1 MTMVSVMRQITDRE
15 ENEMTRPGPTKV
27 SPLPKPMEECDASGI
42 HLEES
47 RITSMNDLKDELA
60 SLRIDRGERR
70 RGKWGIWVFLLLF
83 VGAISAAGLY
93 LVRTKPE
100 LTNFAATEVEAVPAA
115 VQTAGGASAGAP
127 ILTASGYLVAR
138 HQSVIS
144 SKIQGRLSGL
154 YVEEG
159 SYVKKDEVIA
169 RLEDTDYKAAVAK
182 AKADI
187 VYAEANLAEMERQA
201 RLQQGCSKDKVV
213 SQDALDAANSRVQ
226 LAKATIEQDKA
237 ALLMQEANLEF
248 TEIRAPFD
256 GVVVKKMAEVGESVA
271 PIPPG
276 VNISTSSGAIVA
288 IADMNSLEAE
298 VDVNEANVGELGPAY
313 PADINVQAIPNRTYK
328 GLLRQVIPTADRTKA
343 TVTVKVSIVD
353 KDQLI
358 KPEMSCNVTFREPP
372 KKGDQKEVVAQ
383 RIVTI
388 PKDAITTRSGKQV
401 VFVIDNNKA
410 HEVVVVTGNELK
422 GQVIVKSGLVGTES
436 LVNNPPQ
443 KVVDGTSV
451 KIKS

>member
-1 MTMVSVMRQITDRE
+1 MRQVMDHD
-15 ENEMTRPGPTKV
+15 ENLMTRAARARL
-27 SPLPKPMEECDASGI
+27 SPLPKPLEECDASGI
-42 HLEES
+42 HPEES
-47 RITSMNDLKDELA
+47 RTTGMKDLKDDLA
-60 SLRIDRGERR
+60 SLRIDREPAR
-70 RGKWGIWVFLLLF
+70 RGGWGVWIFLLLL
-83 VGAISAAGLY
+83 VVAVSAAGMY
-93 LVRTKPE
+93 LVKTKPE
-100 LTNFAATEVEAVPAA
+100 LTNFAATEVEAVSASL
-115 VQTAGGASAGAP
+115 QTTGSASAGTP

-169 RLEDTDYKAAVAK
+169 RLEDTDYRAAVAK

-187 VYAEANLAEMERQA
+187 EYAQANLVETERQA
-201 RLQQGCSKDKVV
+201 RLQQGLYKEKVV
-213 SQDALDAANSRVQ
+213 SQDALDAANSKV
-226 LAKATIEQDKA
+226 LIAKAAIDQDKA
-237 ALLMQEANLEF
+237 ALQMQQANLEF

-298 VDVNEANVGELGPAY
+298 VDVNEANVGQLGPNF
-313 PADINVQAIPNRTYK
+313 PADINVQAIPNHTYK
-328 GLLRQVIPTADRTKA
+328 GMLRQVIPTADRTKA
-343 TVTVKVSIVD
+343 TVTVKVSILD
-353 KDQLI
+353 KDRLI
-358 KPEMSCNVTFREPP
+358 KPEMSCNVTFLEP
-372 KKGDQKEVVAQ
+372 KKGDQKDAVVM
-383 RIVTI
+383 RIVTA
-388 PKDAITTRSGKQV
+388 PKDAIVTRNGKQV
-401 VFVIDNNKA
+401 VYVIENNKA
-410 HEVVVVTGNELK
+410 HEMPVTTGNELK
-422 GQVIVKSGLVGTES
+422 GGVIIKSGLAGTES

-443 KVVDGTSV
+443 KVVDGSSV